1 VRVTIR
7 PPTTADLTAH
17 HDAVTRSL
25 DDLHPWSPSEP
36 DELVRIL
43 QRQSDAFTTRL
54 VFCEADGGLVG
65 TVNIANIV
73 RGRFLNASL
82 GYESYRPYSGTGL
95 MTEGLRL
102 VVAHALAA
110 EPDGLG
116 LHRVEINVRP
126 ENARSIAMAQRLG
139 FRHEGFTPR
148 MLFLDGDWRDHERFA
163 LTTEDLEG
171 H

>member
-1 VRVTIR
+1 
-7 PPTTADLTAH
+7 
-17 HDAVTRSL
+17 
-25 DDLHPWSPSEP
+25 
-36 DELVRIL
+36 
-43 QRQSDAFTTRL
+43 
-54 VFCEADGGLVG
+54 

-73 RGRFLNASL
+73 RGRLLNASL

-110 EPDGLG
+110 EPEALG

-139 FRHEGFTPR
+139 YRREGFTPR
-148 MLFLDGDWRDHERFA
+148 MPFPDGARRDHERFA
-163 LTTEDLEG
+163 FTTEVLEG